1 MRTDYNTLIVSHNG
15 PILDVV
21 LNRPQA
27 MNAITYEMTCEL
39 DQVLGEA
46 MEDDGVNVVTLRGA
60 GKVFSAGHDLK
71 EVAPGF
77 AAGKLPEYVDPHAP
91 PSLARTWYFTKP
103 LIAGVHGFVGPAA
116 LKILADVDFIIAAE
130 GTKFSFE
137 QTRIHSSGPGG
148 TALVFQLP
156 MRVWKKLV
164 MMGGWF
170 DAEQA
175 LDFHFVQRVVPE
187 DGVEAELRTWAEEI
201 AKIPSKN
208 IQMTKM
214 GVHRQYE
221 LMGLVNMEAVQNRV
235 VAHGGTP
242 EDLAWWAKVAE
253 GGDLKHAI
261 RERDT
266 GFDPDVSRV

>member
-1 MRTDYNTLIVSHNG
+1 MRTEYNTLVVTQNG

-27 MNAITYEMTCEL
+27 RNAMTYELMCEF
-39 DQVLGEA
+39 DQVLGDA
-46 MEDDGVNVVTLRGA
+46 MEDDGINVVTLRGA

-71 EVAPGF
+71 ELAPGF
-77 AAGKLPEYVDPHAP
+77 AAGKVAEYVDPYSP
-91 PSLARTWYFTKP
+91 PALSRTWYFAKP

-116 LKILADVDFIIAAE
+116 LKMLADFDFIIAAE
-130 GTKFSFE
+130 GTRFSFE

-148 TALVFQLP
+148 TPLVFQLP
-156 MRVWKKLV
+156 MRVGKKLAMV
-164 MMGGWF
+164 GGWF

-187 DGVEAELRTWAEEI
+187 HGVEEEVRAWAEQI
-201 AKIPSKN
+201 AKIPSRN

-214 GVHRQYE
+214 GIHRQYE

-242 EDLAWWAKVAE
+242 EDLAWWRKVAR
-253 GGDLKHAI
+253 GSDLKQVL

-266 GFDPDVSRV
+266 GFDTDVSHV